1 VKVPQLMVR
10 LHSGLHPLTVD
21 KVLEQLNVVSFQLL
35 PWTLKMGGAV
45 SVQQQRTPPNQSW
58 LCTCECRLIRES
70 GGCAAGACM
79 HANSSASKAK
89 PVSEA
94 ASPSLPFSLRSS
106 FFILTTNL
114 LPERESLQRILQIL
128 RVLQTLS
135 PFPVSPIDRRT
146 P

>member
-1 VKVPQLMVR
+1 MKVVQLMVR

-21 KVLEQLNVVSFQLL
+21 KVLEQSNVVSFQLL
-35 PWTLKMGGAV
+35 PCLGTLKVGGAV

-58 LCTCECRLIRES
+58 LCRCECRLIRES

-94 ASPSLPFSLRSS
+94 ASPSLLFSLRSS
-106 FFILTTNL
+106 F
-114 LPERESLQRILQIL
+114 LPRPRTLCLGPARTDCSEVIPL
-128 RVLQTLS
+128 RLG
-135 PFPVSPIDRRT
+135 
-146 P
+146 